1 MSEKAVLQP
10 PGPPPPCVALR
21 REYFPRPRFLLAPH
35 IRRLAANARARSL
48 MHELQTPSGT
58 CISLGLCRISGQ
70 ISEKLH
76 LPKTIPQSDQ
86 AEQGSP
92 PSCGQGQKPRP
103 ARLDAAGIQGWHN
116 GRRPIL
122 ERNGPDSSLFAK
134 PAGKHPSGPHGSIVG
149 ESKFRARVQNPC
161 NGTANWA
168 MLRAFC
174 IRDRHRSK
182 TRDACRPYP
191 KRHVKSKPTPSR
203 VDASPRNGALRET
216 ESFRPWQPEGMR
228 QRSIAWICFAPN
240 Q

>member
-21 REYFPRPRFLLAPH
+21 REHFPRPRFLLAPH

-92 PSCGQGQKPRP
+92 PSCGQGRKPPSCKVAAPPEGR
-103 ARLDAAGIQGWHN
+103 ALRGATDSGLGAMAAGT
-116 GRRPIL
+116 RPSCPIGAALADRSL
-122 ERNGPDSSLFAK
+122 EPERKTLATAPQTGLCYVRFA
-134 PAGKHPSGPHGSIVG
+134 
-149 ESKFRARVQNPC
+149 
-161 NGTANWA
+161 
-168 MLRAFC
+168 
-174 IRDRHRSK
+174 
-182 TRDACRPYP
+182 
-191 KRHVKSKPTPSR
+191 
-203 VDASPRNGALRET
+203 
-216 ESFRPWQPEGMR
+216 
-228 QRSIAWICFAPN
+228 
-240 Q
+240 